1 MSRLVRVIALALAL
15 SAVALP
21 ASASAQRPGPLGRQ
35 LVGRFL
41 KDLERTNR
49 ADIRR
54 FLSPAFQLQR
64 ADGSHQTKA
73 EVIKNPTK
81 IQGYTV
87 RGFQVTSDA
96 NVLVVTFQLSVNETI
111 NGKPFKTGFA
121 PRIGTFVSLAKGWQ
135 LIEWANF
142 NTPQ

>member
-15 SAVALP
+15 SALALP

-35 LVGRFL
+35 LVRRFL
-41 KDLERTNR
+41 NDLQRTNR
-49 ADIRR
+49 ADLRR

-64 ADGSHQTKA
+64 ADGSHQTKPD
-73 EVIKNPTK
+73 VIKNPTK
-81 IQGYTV
+81 IRSYTL
-87 RGFQVTSDA
+87 RGFQVTTDA
-96 NVLVVTFQLSVNETI
+96 NALVVTFQLSVNETI

-121 PRIGTFVSLAKGWQ
+121 PRIATFVSLAKGWQ
-135 LIEWANF
+135 LIEYANF